1 MHVMEEIEDSLK
13 YQADKKDIIAFTIA
27 LWQIFL
33 PYILVLVFL
42 FVLAVIF
49 AMLV

>member
-1 MHVMEEIEDSLK
+1 MEDMENNLEYK
-13 YQADKKDIIAFTIA
+13 ADTKDVIAFTIA

-42 FVLAVIF
+42 FVVAVIF
-49 AMLV
+49 SLLV

>member
-1 MHVMEEIEDSLK
+1 MEDMENNLEFK
-13 YQADKKDIIAFTIA
+13 ADKKDVLAFTIA

-33 PYILVLVFL
+33 PYVLVLVFL

-49 AMLV
+49 SLLV

>member
-1 MHVMEEIEDSLK
+1 MEEMEDNLEYK
-13 YQADKKDIIAFTIA
+13 ADKKDILAFTIA

-33 PYILVLVFL
+33 PYILILVFL

-49 AMLV
+49 SILI